1 VKTALFFNGLTV
13 DKKAKKSRKEGW
25 YMNRKNCMKLIVV
38 SLFILVFAS
47 GANAEQLNLMWGST
61 SASSGF
67 YPMNVAMAE
76 IINKTLEDIHVT
88 VVETGGTGD
97 NFKGMERGDFKFG
110 QASDGNIHMAQ
121 TGTGIYEGKL
131 LKEPRMLIVAN
142 PLAYIAAVTE
152 ESGVKKLSD
161 LNGKKFSAGLKGSV
175 CEILYYKALEAFGIK
190 PEFVPA
196 STGDAVEAMKD
207 RRIVGFAKSTST
219 TVADSAIQ
227 DVATSRKVRI
237 IGFNEEERKKFKE
250 ILPIYNFFTVKGSV
264 YDQEEDV
271 IVPGEHFG
279 MSVSAS
285 LPEEAAYKIFKTLYE
300 NRDQIA
306 ATYAGTRGHDILA
319 LTSNA
324 SCWLHPGVIRYLEE
338 IGVQLRPDQ
347 YPPEYKKK

>member
-1 VKTALFFNGLTV
+1 
-13 DKKAKKSRKEGW
+13 
-25 YMNRKNCMKLIVV
+25 MKLIVGF
-38 SLFILVFAS
+38 SFILVFAS

-196 STGDAVEAMKD
+196 STGDAVEAMKEE
-207 RRIVGFAKSTST
+207 GSWLCESTST
-219 TVADSAIQ
+219 TVADFAIQ
-227 DVATSRKVRI
+227 DVATSRKSAHYC
-237 IGFNEEERKKFKE
+237 FNEEERKKFQR
-250 ILPIYNFFTVKGSV
+250 N
-264 YDQEEDV
+264 
-271 IVPGEHFG
+271 
-279 MSVSAS
+279 SAD
-285 LPEEAAYKIFKTLYE
+285 LQLLY
-300 NRDQIA
+300 R
-306 ATYAGTRGHDILA
+306 
-319 LTSNA
+319 
-324 SCWLHPGVIRYLEE
+324 
-338 IGVQLRPDQ
+338 
-347 YPPEYKKK
+347 